1 MRIIVICFLVCW
13 EVTGINAQNVG
24 IGTTTP
30 VSKLTIQTTLNA
42 PGLTHIAGTSQVIV
56 DESIGVTSASIGT
69 NTNHAFRIKA
79 NNNGLLHIYPAGE
92 VVVGNNLTNS
102 FGKLTVETLN
112 NTYGISHLGENGN
125 ILATR
130 MGGTSAGIGTFSNT
144 NMRLFCNGNNAM
156 IIDAANGNIGI
167 GTDAPTTRLHINGNS
182 RIDGLLGIGTAANP
196 GIGLTIND
204 DGESLRLSGNQ
215 PYVNFFNGVDYKGLI
230 GITAVDDITLGTVG
244 INFN

>member
-13 EVTGINAQNVG
+13 EVTGINSQNVG

-144 NMRLFCNGNNAM
+144 NMRLFCNSNNAL

-167 GTDAPTTRLHINGNS
+167 GTDAPSAKLHVAGAMN
-182 RIDGLLGIGTAANP
+182 IDGLSTFNSWTQFNDHAHFLNTIGVGTAP
-196 GIGLTIND
+196 DLSIGVNINHD
-204 DGESLRLSGNQ
+204 NEALRLAGNQ
-215 PYVNFFNGVDYKGLI
+215 PYVTFHNN
-230 GITAVDDITLGTVG
+230 
-244 INFN
+244 